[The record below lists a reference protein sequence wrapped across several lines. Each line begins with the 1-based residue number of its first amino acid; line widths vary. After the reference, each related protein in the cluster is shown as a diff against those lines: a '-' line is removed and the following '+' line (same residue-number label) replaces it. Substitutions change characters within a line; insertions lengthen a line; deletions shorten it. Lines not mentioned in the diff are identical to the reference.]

1 MCTPVSPSAEL
12 EERGGHGEELQ
23 DKINSLEKEL
33 KFMEVKKNEAINKL
47 AQVRPHPPD
56 IPVHR
61 RDHTH
66 QIYLSSGSHC
76 TLCIMLRSLSSY
88 STSADYLRDDLV
100 ICTDV
105 DVQFSSRILRVMI
118 HRACY
123 MPVEPKILITGV
135 YCFSDAVTF
144 PQIIYCEL
152 HNVATFLC
160 METWL

>member
-56 IPVHR
+56 IPVHWF
-61 RDHTH
+61 
-66 QIYLSSGSHC
+66 
-76 TLCIMLRSLSSY
+76 TLYFVLMLRSLSSLINY

-123 MPVEPKILITGV
+123 RPVELRILITGV